1 MKKTFFDI
9 ISGPDTNTPE
19 LKLVKTTMPESKL
32 SMNTSTIRSLIENTP
47 KLKIAE
53 VLTLQVTV

>member
-1 MKKTFFDI
+1 MKKTFDI
-9 ISGPDTNTPE
+9 ISWPDANTPE

>member
-1 MKKTFFDI
+1 MKKTFDI
-9 ISGPDTNTPE
+9 ISGPDANTPE

>member
-1 MKKTFFDI
+1 MKKTFDI
-9 ISGPDTNTPE
+9 ISGPDINTPE

-32 SMNTSTIRSLIENTP
+32 SMNTSSIRSLIENTP

>member
-1 MKKTFFDI
+1 MKKTFDI

-19 LKLVKTTMPESKL
+19 LKLVKTTMPEGKL
-32 SMNTSTIRSLIENTP
+32 SMNTSTIRALIENTP

-53 VLTLQVTV
+53 VLTLQVRV